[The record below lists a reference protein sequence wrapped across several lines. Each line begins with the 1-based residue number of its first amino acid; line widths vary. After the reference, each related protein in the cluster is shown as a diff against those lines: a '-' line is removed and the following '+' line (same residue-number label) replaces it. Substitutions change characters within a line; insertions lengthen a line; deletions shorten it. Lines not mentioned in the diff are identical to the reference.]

1 MIMKKLVTGIGI
13 LLLFAGVS
21 FAAGPKG
28 KFAGQL
34 PAYAYTLK
42 DSFEVKGRQGIAVDE
57 KYYYV
62 SGSKA
67 IYKYDKTGKL
77 IASNEDPFAGYAIP
91 SNHIGDI
98 DVFNGELFISAE
110 WFMDG
115 VGKDIQIAIH
125 DAETLAFKRSFK
137 FEPSSGQEEVSGI
150 CVDRDKRTV
159 WMVSWVGENS
169 GRYIYEYSLDT
180 GAFLRKVHIAPVP
193 QWIQGIYYYNGALF
207 VTADD
212 GEADYDEPDH
222 LYRINVT
229 DKTFATVALEKTFTE
244 VKRQGEIE
252 GLAFDVSTGELLVHF
267 NRGARIIL
275 GMPKGFYEGY
285 TQEISE
291 VYRFAVTAPDG
302 KPAGEKGKPG
312 KK

>member
-1 MIMKKLVTGIGI
+1 MKKIVVLLSLFMFALVP
-13 LLLFAGVS
+13 
-21 FAAGPKG
+21 AASANDLAKY
-28 KFAGQL
+28 ADQL
-34 PAYAYTLK
+34 PNFTYTLK
-42 DSFEVKGRQGIAVDE
+42 DAFEVKGRQGIAADD

-67 IYKYDKTGKL
+67 IYKYDKKGKL
-77 IASNEDPFAGYAIP
+77 LASNENPFEGYAIP

-98 DVFNGELFISAE
+98 DVYNGELFISAE

-125 DAETLAFKRSFK
+125 DAETLKFKRTFK

-150 CVDRDKRTV
+150 CVDRDKKTV
-159 WMVSWVGENS
+159 WMCSWVGENS
-169 GRYIYEYSLDT
+169 GRYLYEYDLAT
-180 GAFLRKVHIAPVP
+180 GKYLRKVHLQPVP
-193 QWIQGIYYYNGALF
+193 QWVQGVFYYKGALYM
-207 VTADD
+207 TADD
-212 GEADYDEPDH
+212 GEADYEEPDN
-222 LYRINVT
+222 LYRVNIT
-229 DKTFATVALEKTFTE
+229 DKTFATVTRERAFTD

-252 GLAFDVSTGELLVHF
+252 GLAVDPTTGELLVHF

-285 TQEISE
+285 DKEISE
-291 VYRFAVTAPDG
+291 VYRFKMTPRVVA
-302 KPAGEKGKPG
+302 

>member
-1 MIMKKLVTGIGI
+1 MKKLISFFM
-13 LLLFAGVS
+13 LLSLFSG
-21 FAAGPKG
+21 AAVAMAAD
-28 KFAGQL
+28 AGQYADQL
-34 PAYAYTLK
+34 PKYTHTLK
-42 DSFEVKGRQGIAVDE
+42 DSFAVKGRQGIAVDDA
-57 KYYYV
+57 YYYV

-67 IYKYDKTGKL
+67 IYKYDKKTL
-77 IASNEDPFAGYAIP
+77 ELVASNEDPFAGYAIP

-125 DAETLAFKRSFK
+125 DAETLKFKRTFK
-137 FEPSSGQEEVSGI
+137 FEPESGQEEVSGI
-150 CVDRDKRTV
+150 CVDRDKKTV
-159 WMVSWVGENS
+159 WMCSWVGDNS
-169 GRYIYEYSLDT
+169 GRYLYEYDLAS
-180 GAFLRKVHIAPVP
+180 GKYLRKVHIAPVP
-193 QWIQGIYYYNGALF
+193 QWIQGVYYYKGDLF

-222 LYRINVT
+222 LYRVNVT

-252 GLAFDVSTGELLVHF
+252 GLAVDAATGELLVHF

-285 TQEISE
+285 DKEICE
-291 VYRFAVTAPDG
+291 VYRFDM
-302 KPAGEKGKPG
+302 KPRAAK
-312 KK
+312 